1 MPNASTRAN
10 PPSDVFIAVWEV
22 KSNVP
27 RMGAA
32 GIPSVAVVV
41 AVFAYAQAV
50 GCETS
55 RPLPCL
61 SSSCRGRESNSTHG
75 QSACLASLHAA
86 SSLTEG

>member
-61 SSSCRGRESNSTHG
+61 SSSCRGRGRIAHMANPR
-75 QSACLASLHAA
+75 AWLPYIPPLR
-86 SSLTEG
+86 